1 MTLLGAQLATDE
13 ILSLL
18 SQYTL
23 GQPRNILNFKAGSRR
38 VPKAIIETEL
48 GKFFLKKH
56 PSTPSKLA
64 KIKLAHQVESFL
76 YEQDFPV
83 PAIILANDGKSYQ
96 TRDNHAYEIF
106 EFIDGHRFRNS
117 INCIN
122 EVGLALGRFH
132 REVSSLS
139 ISCDYSGSF
148 HDSELVRKRIATT
161 ANDDN
166 FLPLPMLMHKLLDFY
181 DSSAEAVNLL
191 GIDQWE
197 KQLTHGDWHPGNIL
211 FKDKTL
217 VAVLD
222 FDSIKYTD
230 PICDLANACLQFTI
244 VAGRANPKDW
254 PAHLNVDGLVTLLN
268 AYNQANPIVEDNKL
282 LAIPDLMIETMIAE
296 AILPIAATG
305 YFAHFSGVN
314 FIKMIIRKS
323 DWIRK
328 NKRALVKRITK
339 ALRNQDSKV

>member
-1 MTLLGAQLATDE
+1 MTLIGAQLATDE

-23 GQPRNILNFKAGSRR
+23 GRPQNIVNLKAGSRR
-38 VPKAIIETEL
+38 SPKAIIETEL

-56 PSTPSKLA
+56 PSAPSEIA
-64 KIKLAHQVESFL
+64 KIRLAHKVESFL
-76 YEQDFPV
+76 HDQGFPV
-83 PAIILANDGKSYQ
+83 PAIIIANDNNSVLLK
-96 TRDNHAYEIF
+96 DNYAYEIF
-106 EFIDGHRFRNS
+106 EFIEGHRFKNRLS
-117 INCIN
+117 CIN
-122 EVGLALGRFH
+122 EVGLALGNFH
-132 REVSSLS
+132 KAISSLS

-148 HDSELVRKRIATT
+148 HDSELVRKKIVAT

-166 FLPLPMLMHKLLDFY
+166 FISLPMLMHKLLDFY
-181 DSSAEAVNLL
+181 NSSAEEVNLL

-211 FKDKTL
+211 FRDNKL

-230 PICDLANACLQFTI
+230 PTYDLANACLQFTI

-254 PAHLNVDGLVTLLN
+254 PAYLNTDGLITLLN
-268 AYNQANPIVEDNKL
+268 AYNQSNPITEDNKL
-282 LAIPDLMIETMIAE
+282 VAIPDLMIETMIAE

-314 FIKMIIRKS
+314 FIKMIIRKA

-328 NKRALVKRITK
+328 NKRALIDKTIK
-339 ALRNQDSKV
+339 ALRN